1 MAKTKKEIKVKEP
14 VRIREKVLDGGT
26 ISLYLD
32 MYHKGNRKKE
42 GLKLYIIP
50 ETTPAAKLQNKNT
63 RKLAEQ
69 IKAQRILDIQK
80 DGLVDWEKL
89 KKSRTTLLSWL
100 EDFVTC
106 DEKLSPS
113 SVRPKRN
120 AKDRVKE
127 YLASIGKPDLLLSE
141 VDKEFS
147 RGFVAFLRTCKIYK
161 GKKTMSDTTARLLMY
176 RIIEAMNKAV
186 VEGLIP
192 SNPFKALDSKEKPKI
207 RTARRE
213 FLTVEELK
221 VLIKTPCRYDI
232 VKKAFLFSCFTGLRY
247 SDMKSLRWSEIHTTA
262 DGKARYIEHRQ
273 VKTKK
278 TVTIPLS
285 DEALRWMPEQQEGI
299 DQVFYELKISPGTV
313 EDVLKEWMKDCKIDK
328 HITYHCS
335 RHTAATTLL
344 TLGAN
349 LYVVSKLLGHSSI
362 QMTEVYAKIVDQ
374 KKVETMNLVNNLFTK
389 PSAKTEEKTEAQT
402 ANSI

>member
-1 MAKTKKEIKVKEP
+1 MAKKKNVIKVKEP
-14 VRIREKVLDGGT
+14 VRIREKVLGDGT

-50 ETTPAAKLQNKNT
+50 ETTPAEKLQNKNT
-63 RKLAEQ
+63 RRLAEQ

-89 KKSRTTLLSWL
+89 KKSRITLVSWL
-100 EDFVTC
+100 DDFVTC
-106 DEKLSPS
+106 EAQLSPS
-113 SVRPKRN
+113 GVSSKRN
-120 AKDRVKE
+120 AKVRVEE
-127 YLASIGKPDLLLSE
+127 YLTSIGKPDMRLAD
-141 VDKEFS
+141 VDREFC
-147 RGFVAFLRTCKIYK
+147 RGFVAFLRTCKSHR
-161 GKKTMSDTTARLLMY
+161 GKETISNTTARLLMS
-176 RIIEAMNKAV
+176 RVAAAMNKAV

-192 SNPFKALDSKEKPKI
+192 NNPFKALESKEKPKI
-207 RTARRE
+207 TASRRE

-221 VLIKTPCRYDI
+221 VLISTPCRCDI

-247 SDMKSLRWSEIHTTA
+247 SDMKSLLWSEVHTAA
-262 DGKARYIEHRQ
+262 DGETRYIEHRQ

-285 DEALRWMPEQQEGI
+285 EEARRWMPKRVDGI
-299 DQVFYELKISPGTV
+299 DRVFHELKVSTSTV
-313 EDVLKEWMKDCKIDK
+313 EVILKEWMKDCKIDK

-349 LYVVSKLLGHSSI
+349 LYVVSKLMGHSSI

-389 PSAKTEEKTEAQT
+389 PASKT
-402 ANSI
+402 ANAI

>member
-1 MAKTKKEIKVKEP
+1 MAKKKKEIKVKEP
-14 VRIREKVLDGGT
+14 VRIREKTLGDGT

-63 RKLAEQ
+63 RRLAEQ

-80 DGLVDWEKL
+80 DGLVDWDKL
-89 KKSRTTLLSWL
+89 KKSRITLVSWL

-106 DEKLSPS
+106 EAQLSPS
-113 SVRPKRN
+113 GVISKRN
-120 AKDRVKE
+120 AKVRVEE
-127 YLASIGKPDLLLSE
+127 YLASIGKPDMRLAD
-141 VDKEFS
+141 VDREFC
-147 RGFVAFLRTCKIYK
+147 RGFVAFLRTCKSHR
-161 GKKTMSDTTARLLMY
+161 GKETISDTTARLLMS
-176 RIIEAMNKAV
+176 RVAAAMNKAV

-192 SNPFKALDSKEKPKI
+192 SNPFKALEAKEKPKI
-207 RTARRE
+207 AASRRE

-221 VLIKTPCRYDI
+221 VLINTPCRCDI

-247 SDMKSLRWSEIHTTA
+247 SDMKSLLWSEVHTAA
-262 DGKARYIEHRQ
+262 DGKTLYLEHRQ

-285 DEALRWMPEQQEGI
+285 EEALRWMPKQQEGV
-299 DQVFYELKISPGTV
+299 DQVFHELKISTGTV

-349 LYVVSKLLGHSSI
+349 LYVVSKLMGHSSI

-374 KKVETMNLVNNLFTK
+374 KKIETMNLVNNLFTK
-389 PSAKTEEKTEAQT
+389 PASKT
-402 ANSI
+402 ANAF

>member
-1 MAKTKKEIKVKEP
+1 MAKRKKEIKVKEP
-14 VRIREKVLDGGT
+14 VRIREKVLGDGT

-42 GLKLYIIP
+42 GLKLYLIP
-50 ETTPAAKLQNKNT
+50 ETSPAAKLQNINT

-89 KKSRTTLLSWL
+89 KKSRTTLMSWL
-100 EDFVTC
+100 EDYVTC
-106 DEKLSPS
+106 EEQLSPS
-113 SVRPKRN
+113 GVVSKRN
-120 AKDRVKE
+120 AKVRVEE
-127 YLASIGKPDLLLSE
+127 YLAFIGKPDLRLAD
-141 VDKEFS
+141 VDREFC
-147 RGFVAFLRTCKIYK
+147 RGFVAFLRTCKCHR
-161 GKKTMSDTTARLLMY
+161 GKETISDTTARLLMS
-176 RIIEAMNKAV
+176 RIAAAMNKAV

-192 SNPFKALDSKEKPKI
+192 SNPFRALEAKEKPKI
-207 RTARRE
+207 AASRRE

-221 VLIKTPCRYDI
+221 VLINTPCRCDI
-232 VKKAFLFSCFTGLRY
+232 VKRAFLFSCFTGLRY
-247 SDMKSLRWSEIHTTA
+247 SDMKSLLWSEIHTAA
-262 DGKARYIEHRQ
+262 DGKTQYIEHKQ

-278 TVTIPLS
+278 MVTIPLS
-285 DEALRWMPEQQEGI
+285 DEALRWMPRQEDGI
-299 DQVFYELKISPGTV
+299 DKVFHGLKISTSTV
-313 EDVLKEWMKDCKIDK
+313 EAVLKEWMKDCKIDK

-349 LYVVSKLLGHSSI
+349 LYVVSKLMGHSSI

-374 KKVETMNLVNNLFTK
+374 KKVETMNLVNSLFTTQAAK
-389 PSAKTEEKTEAQT
+389 PDPQT
-402 ANSI
+402 AKAI

>member
-1 MAKTKKEIKVKEP
+1 MAKRKKEIKVKEP

-89 KKSRTTLLSWL
+89 KKSRTTLVSWL

-106 DEKLSPS
+106 EEQLSPS
-113 SVRPKRN
+113 GVISKRN
-120 AKDRVKE
+120 AKVRVEE
-127 YLASIGKPDLLLSE
+127 YLTSIGKPDLLLSD
-141 VDKEFS
+141 VDREFC
-147 RGFVAFLRTCKIYK
+147 RGFVAFLRTCKSHRGK
-161 GKKTMSDTTARLLMY
+161 GTISDTTARLLMS
-176 RIIEAMNKAV
+176 RVAAAMNKAV

-192 SNPFKALDSKEKPKI
+192 SNPFRALEAKEKPKF
-207 RTARRE
+207 AASRRE

-221 VLIKTPCRYDI
+221 VLINTPCRCDI
-232 VKKAFLFSCFTGLRY
+232 VKRAFLFSCFTGLRY
-247 SDMKSLRWSEIHTTA
+247 SDMKSLLWSEVHTAA
-262 DGKARYIEHRQ
+262 DGKTQYIEHRQ

-285 DEALRWMPEQQEGI
+285 EEALRWMPPQEEGK
-299 DQVFYELKISPGTV
+299 DKVFHGLKVSTSTV
-313 EDVLKEWMKDCKIDK
+313 EAVLKEWMKDCKIDK

-349 LYVVSKLLGHSSI
+349 LYVVSKLMGHSSI

-374 KKVETMNLVNNLFTK
+374 KKVETMNLVNNLFTN
-389 PSAKTEEKTEAQT
+389 PAATPAPQT
-402 ANSI
+402 ANAI

>member
-1 MAKTKKEIKVKEP
+1 MAKRKKEIKVKEP
-14 VRIREKVLDGGT
+14 VRIREKVLGDGT

-63 RKLAEQ
+63 RRLAEQ

-89 KKSRTTLLSWL
+89 KKSRTTLVSWL

-106 DEKLSPS
+106 EAQLSPS
-113 SVRPKRN
+113 GVVSKRN
-120 AKDRVKE
+120 AKVRVEE
-127 YLASIGKPDLLLSE
+127 YLASIGKPDLRLSE
-141 VDKEFS
+141 VDRES
-147 RGFVAFLRTCKIYK
+147 CRGFVAFLRTCKSHR
-161 GKKTMSDTTARLLMY
+161 GKETISETTARLLMS
-176 RIIEAMNKAV
+176 RVAAAMNKAV

-192 SNPFKALDSKEKPKI
+192 SNPFKALESKEKPKI
-207 RTARRE
+207 TASRRE

-221 VLIKTPCRYDI
+221 VLINTPCRCDI

-247 SDMKSLRWSEIHTTA
+247 SDMKSLLWSEVHTAA
-262 DGKARYIEHRQ
+262 DGKTLYIEHRQ

-285 DEALRWMPEQQEGI
+285 EEALRWMPCQKEGV
-299 DQVFYELKISPGTV
+299 DQVFHELTVSTKTV
-313 EDVLKEWMKDCKIDK
+313 EDVLKDWMKDCGIDK

-349 LYVVSKLLGHSSI
+349 LYVVSKLMGHSSI

-389 PSAKTEEKTEAQT
+389 PASKT
-402 ANSI
+402 ANAI